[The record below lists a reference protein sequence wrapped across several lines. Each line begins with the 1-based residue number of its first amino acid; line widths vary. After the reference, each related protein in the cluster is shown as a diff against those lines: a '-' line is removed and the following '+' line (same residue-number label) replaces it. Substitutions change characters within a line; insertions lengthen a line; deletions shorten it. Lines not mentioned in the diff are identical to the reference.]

1 MSSPQTAAPS
11 SRSLY
16 KSFATG
22 SGLFSLAFMAQR
34 LSSIVLLPIT
44 TRFLTPADYGVLDLL
59 EQIGVVLST
68 LLGANFAWAL
78 GYFYFQDESTEARRR
93 VVGTLLFGSVM
104 LGAAACLICLP
115 FSSLASRLVF
125 GSGIASQ
132 YLLLTFAAFV
142 PSFPMEALFSWLRT
156 TGRMGVYVFG
166 SVFRVG
172 VTIIGT
178 VVLVAGFRLR
188 VWGVMSTSVAA
199 MALTGAW
206 LAVYCVR
213 CARPVFDL
221 RMFGRMAR
229 FAAPIGIGNLGMF
242 VLHFGDR
249 FVLPHYRPLG
259 DLGIYVLAY
268 KLGSTISFFYTPLL
282 YYWATNV
289 FQIMKRKDSD
299 SVFARL
305 FTYVL
310 LLLSLCAVGLV
321 AGAQPAL
328 TILVAPAFR
337 RAVAIVPVIVAAYYF
352 RAIGD
357 FLRCLF
363 LAAGRPGYDAACNWL
378 GAGICLAGYLIL
390 IPMYGIWGAAIATA
404 AAFIL
409 ICLISV
415 VWVYRLR
422 PYRVET
428 WRLAKIAAATAVG
441 LIPHALLSPPWLPGQ
456 IALTALS
463 VAVFPIVLWLLRFP
477 TDGETQTLRTAC
489 RLLAKGRFDALL
501 ALTKSGGE

>member
-1 MSSPQTAAPS
+1 MSSPQTTAS
-11 SRSLY
+11 TSRSLY

-22 SGLFSLAFMAQR
+22 SGLFSLAFVAQQ
-34 LSSIVLLPIT
+34 LASIVLLPIT
-44 TRFLTPADYGVLDLL
+44 TRYLTPADYGVLDLL
-59 EQIGVVLST
+59 QQVGVVLAT

-93 VVGTLLFGSVM
+93 VVGTLLLGSAM
-104 LGAAACLICLP
+104 LGAAACLICVP

-125 GSGIASQ
+125 GSGIASE
-132 YLLLTFAAFV
+132 YLILTFAAFA

-156 TGRMGVYVFG
+156 TGKLGVYVLG
-166 SVFRVG
+166 SLFRIG
-172 VTIIGT
+172 ITIIGT
-178 VVLVAGFRLR
+178 LVLVAGLRLR
-188 VWGVMSTSVAA
+188 VWGVLYTSVAA
-199 MALTGAW
+199 IVLTGVW

-213 CARPVFDL
+213 LVRPVFDL

-229 FAAPIGIGNLGMF
+229 FAAPIGIGNLGVF

-268 KLGSTISFFYTPLL
+268 KLGSMISFFYSPLL

-289 FQIMKRKDSD
+289 FQIMKRRDSD

-310 LLLSLCAVGLV
+310 LVISFCAVGLV
-321 AGAQPAL
+321 AGARPAL

-337 RAVAIVPVIVAAYYF
+337 GAVAIVPVIVAAYYF

-357 FLRCLF
+357 FVRCLF
-363 LAAGRPGYDAACNWL
+363 LAAGRPGYDATCNWL
-378 GAGICLAGYLIL
+378 GAGVCLAGYLIL
-390 IPMYGIWGAAIATA
+390 IPKYGIWGAAIATA
-404 AAFIL
+404 AAFLL
-409 ICLISV
+409 ICAISV

-428 WRLAKIAAATAVG
+428 GRLAKIAAAMVAG
-441 LIPHALLSPPWLPGQ
+441 LIPHALLSPPSLPGQ

-463 VAVFPIVLWLLRFP
+463 LAAFPIILWLLRFP
-477 TDGETQTLRTAC
+477 TDGVTQILKTAGG
-489 RLLAKGRFDALL
+489 LLAEGRYEALL
-501 ALTKSGGE
+501 ALAKSGGE